1 MSLSFKIYK
10 HNRTILLFIIM
21 AVSIAVIVGQGY
33 YFKGVTNNLNN
44 SSSAV
49 VNHSDFSE
57 LESLKQTENTE
68 PEPTPE
74 PQAKVVQTQVPDRII
89 NIGNNIKFIG
99 FIKSNK
105 KVFILVEYSG
115 IEYNLKQGE
124 TIKTSGSSDIIVFD
138 KIDGDYATF
147 KINNY
152 KYRMSVKEKYTDIP
166 LMAE

>member
-21 AVSIAVIVGQGY
+21 ALSIAVIVGQRY
-33 YFKGVTNNLNN
+33 YFQSLTNNLNN
-44 SSSAV
+44 TSSI
-49 VNHSDFSE
+49 VNHSSFSE
-57 LESLKQTENTE
+57 LETIKQVENTGTVK
-68 PEPTPE
+68 TPE
-74 PQAKVVQTQVPDRII
+74 PQAKVNVAQVPDRVI

-105 KVFILVEYSG
+105 KVFILVEYGG
-115 IEYNLKQGE
+115 IEYNLKKGE
-124 TIKTSGSSDIIVFD
+124 AIKTSGSSDTIVFD
-138 KIDGDYATF
+138 KIAGDYATF